1 MKNKK
6 YKIFFIF
13 FFFISLI
20 LIYFKFFHNKDYVQI
35 DKENIEELLYKS
47 NIIKDV
53 KYVSKDLNGNEY
65 IIDALQGEID
75 FNNSNIIYLTT
86 VNALIKLKNSSDIL
100 ITSDYGKYNLDNF
113 DTIFSKNVII
123 NYMDNKITGEYL
135 DSSIT
140 RNSMIISRN
149 IIYTNEKNILEA
161 DLIEI
166 NIKTK
171 DTKISMYEKN
181 KKVNIRSKE
190 WYGYYKKI

>member
-6 YKIFFIF
+6 TKIFLIF
-13 FFFISLI
+13 FFLISSVLVY
-20 LIYFKFFHNKDYVQI
+20 LKFFKNKNHVQI
-35 DKENIEELLYKS
+35 DEKNIEEPLYKS

-75 FNNSNIIYLTT
+75 FNNSNVIYLTT
-86 VNALIKLKNSSDIL
+86 VKALIKLNNSNDIV

-113 DTIFSKNVII
+113 DTIFSKNVIM
-123 NYMDNKITGEYL
+123 NYMNNKITGEYL
-135 DSSIT
+135 DSSIA
-140 RNSMIISRN
+140 RNLMIISRN
-149 IIYTNEKNILEA
+149 VIYTNEKNILEA

-171 DTKISMYEKN
+171 DTKISMYEKD
-181 KKVNIRSKE
+181 KKVNIRSK
-190 WYGYYKKI
+190 K

>member
-1 MKNKK
+1 MK
-6 YKIFFIF
+6 YKKSKIFLIF
-13 FFFISLI
+13 FFLISLI
-20 LIYFKFFHNKDYVQI
+20 LVYLKFFKNKNDIQI
-35 DKENIEELLYKS
+35 DKENIEEPLYKS

-53 KYVSKDLNGNEY
+53 KYASKDLNGNEY
-65 IIDALQGEID
+65 IINALQGEID
-75 FNNSNIIYLTT
+75 FDNTNIIYLTT
-86 VNALIKLKNSSDIL
+86 VKALIKLNNSNDII

-149 IIYTNEKNILEA
+149 VIYTNEKNILKA

-171 DTKISMYEKN
+171 DTKISMYEKDR
-181 KKVNIRSKE
+181 KVNIRSK
-190 WYGYYKKI
+190 

>member
-149 IIYTNEKNILEA
+149 VIYTNEKNILEA

-190 WYGYYKKI
+190 